1 MTSFQRVIIVSRLGV
16 ALSQLLHF
24 EFWLRRELFGSDS
37 ECVLQSEPSWQ
48 LLRSGTALGDGRL
61 PSLPT
66 EMAMPPVRLP
76 LRLPSAGGESRCLGG
91 NRLQA
96 TPVLESSEG
105 DALSVSER
113 MQQTAG
119 VLDPAERRQD
129 STLQHRLLLWTAA
142 ISMVRKSPV
151 LGVGPRGYAQP
162 TGNCCPNCVQLHS
175 FTGSARV
182 HNSTGHD
189 LHTTRSC
196 TSPLR
201 QGF

>member
-16 ALSQLLHF
+16 ALSQLWHF

-151 LGVGPRGYAQP
+151 LGVGPRGYASAYR
-162 TGNCCPNCVQLHS
+162 QL
-175 FTGSARV
+175 
-182 HNSTGHD
+182 
-189 LHTTRSC
+189 L
-196 TSPLR
+196 P
-201 QGF
+201 